1 VIFKKSFG
9 LLLLILT
16 PAAILSAAPK
26 LALTQ
31 TAFSVSVAAGANGPT
46 QILDAA
52 NTGDGSLSLQ
62 TSSSVTWLSASLGAQ
77 HSCSLASICTPV
89 QIALQTSALAK
100 GTFTGIV
107 TISDPNAIDAPQFV
121 TVTVQIGGTVPDKL
135 EFFVP
140 PGGSA
145 SSAFTTASKVTTS
158 TTGGPWLA
166 IAVDG
171 VGTFQFNVPYRVTAT
186 ALSGMGVGDSNGT
199 VTLSGS
205 SLASDNKTFPV
216 VMHITTQPILQT
228 SSSTVPFRAVQGS
241 TTKQTIA
248 VPVTNGGQGTLSI
261 SGVTATAATGT
272 WLSAAAVNNGGAIG
286 ITVDPTGLTPNTYLG
301 TVTVASNA
309 ANASV
314 TIPVQL
320 VVVAQ
325 SAPLSFVGGAVNNGT
340 FASGEALAQG
350 DIAAVFGDQF
360 TLGDPQLASN
370 VPLPTNLAGTQVFVN
385 NQAAPLYFTSAGQI
399 DFQVPF
405 ETAPGP
411 ATVRVDRNG
420 QRGNSI
426 SVNIAAS
433 VPRFI
438 LFNGGPYA
446 IMTTPNAVLTG
457 IPTHP
462 VKSGD
467 VVVIYTIGFGPTI
480 PPVKTGD
487 PAPGKDPLAV
497 VSGVQVCFRPN
508 LPVSIENCNDAAFAG
523 LSPGFVGLY
532 QVNAN
537 IPALTAG
544 NVQLTLV
551 ANGVVSN
558 SVQLAVQ

>member
-31 TAFSVSVAAGANGPT
+31 TAFSVPVAAGANGPT
-46 QILDAA
+46 QVLDAA

-62 TSSSVTWLSASLGAQ
+62 LSSSVPWLSASLGAQ
-77 HSCSLASICTPV
+77 HSCALAGPCTPV

-100 GTFTGIV
+100 GTFTGTV

-171 VGTFQFNVPYRVTAT
+171 IGSFQFNVPYRVTVT
-186 ALSGMGVGDSNGT
+186 ALSGMGVGDSNGS

-216 VMHITTQPILQT
+216 VLHITTQPILQT
-228 SSSTVPFRAVQGS
+228 STSTVPFRAIQG
-241 TTKQTIA
+241 TTAKQTIA

-286 ITVDPTGLTPNTYLG
+286 ITVDPTGLTPNTYSG

-309 ANASV
+309 ANANV

-320 VVVAQ
+320 TVVAQ
-325 SAPLSFVGGAVNNGT
+325 SAPIAFAGGAVNNGT
-340 FASGEALAQG
+340 FVPGEALAQG

-360 TLGDPQLASN
+360 TLGDPQLASA
-370 VPLPTNLAGTQVFVN
+370 VPLPANLAGTQVFVN

-405 ETAPGP
+405 ETPPGP

-438 LFNGGPYA
+438 LLNGGPYA
-446 IMTTPNAVLTG
+446 IMTTPGNVLTG
-457 IPTHP
+457 IPSHP

-467 VVVIYTIGFGPTI
+467 VVVIYMIGLGPTT
-480 PPVKTGD
+480 PPVQTGAAA
-487 PAPGKDPLAV
+487 PANPLAV
-497 VSGVQVCFRPN
+497 VNGVRVCFRPN
-508 LPVSIENCNDAAFAG
+508 LPVSVDTCNDAAFAG
-523 LSPGFVGLY
+523 LTPGFVGLY

-537 IPALTAG
+537 IPALAAG
-544 NVQLTLV
+544 DLRLSVGV
-551 ANGVVSN
+551 NGVSSN